1 MKKLLSLGALALGVL
16 ALASCS
22 KGDEGVVKKD
32 VIGSNNGQIV
42 KLTESKLFF
51 KKDSTIPYIPLEE
64 CNVLLTL
71 VRRANL
77 DNQKYGFTLKK
88 NNNEFTLQNETG
100 AKCVINA
107 DTQTLTYDDYDALT
121 AVVPDTQKPLSLFNV
136 NKTKNAI
143 KLVSTEYKKGNE
155 VKIDLNK
162 YSKLDIYV
170 EDGVCYIPLS
180 VFNSVLFNTSESVS
194 LAYNGVSLFLVPSG
208 SLSTEVFGTPME
220 TALGEKIREGAK
232 KSTITQEYLD
242 YYYQSLCLDFDIEY
256 GLKEKFKSFDEFL
269 TSKNLKNGIYNTDIK
284 TSDSNLAIA
293 LTYLQDGHTALSE
306 FSYYYD
312 FGDNSVDKTKFNQEV
327 MQKEEADVKF
337 TKSKSNAQISTGL
350 DYSRADDTV
359 FIDFGK
365 FTELDTDA
373 LYQKSTKDEFDL
385 DDIGIPGLDFGKYSQ
400 TQLSNTGCIFNQLYL
415 DLTQDET
422 KKNVKNIVVDLTTNT
437 GGAADG
443 LVYSLSTLIGNVA
456 IDLRNPLTGTTNHQV
471 FKADINTDGKVDEND
486 KDLASLGY
494 NIYFLNSRYSFSSAN
509 AMPVLAKLNNPNVIN
524 LGDKTGGGPCAV
536 RENVSP
542 LGNVISTSSLSTISK
557 VVDGKYVNIDGG
569 VDADFILDEKQMI
582 DRNYIATKINDWKLV

>member
-22 KGDEGVVKKD
+22 KDNEGVVKKD
-32 VIGSNNGQIV
+32 ILGVSNGQV
-42 KLTESKLFF
+42 EKLAESKLFF

-64 CNVLLTL
+64 CKGLLTL
-71 VRRANL
+71 VRSANL
-77 DNQKYGFTLKK
+77 DSQKYGFNLKK
-88 NNNEFTLQNETG
+88 NNNEFTLENETG

-121 AVVPDTQKPLSLFNV
+121 SVVPDTQKPLSLFNV

-143 KLVSTEYKKGNE
+143 KLVSTDYKKGNE

-180 VFNSVLFNTSESVS
+180 VFNSLLFNTCESVS

-208 SLSTEVFGTPME
+208 SLSTEVFGTPIE

-327 MQKEEADVKF
+327 MLKEEADVKF
-337 TKSKSNAQISTGL
+337 TKSKSNAQISNGL

-400 TQLSNTGCIFNQLYL
+400 TQLNNTGCIFNQLYL
-415 DLTQDET
+415 DLTQDAN

-437 GGAADG
+437 GGSADG

-456 IDLRNPLTGTTNHQV
+456 IDLRNPLTGATNHQV

-569 VDADFILDEKQMI
+569 VDADFKLDEKQMI

>member
-22 KGDEGVVKKD
+22 NGNEGVVTKD
-32 VIGSNNGQIV
+32 IIGASNGKV
-42 KLTESKLFF
+42 EKLGESKLFF

-71 VRRANL
+71 VRSANL

-121 AVVPDTQKPLSLFNV
+121 AVVPDTQKPLSLINV
-136 NKTKNAI
+136 DKTKNAI

-180 VFNSVLFNTSESVS
+180 VFNSVLFNTNENVS
-194 LAYNGVSLFLVPSG
+194 LAYNGVSLFLIPSG
-208 SLSTEVFGTPME
+208 SLSTNVFGTPFATE
-220 TALGEKIREGAK
+220 LGEKIREGAK

-256 GLKEKFKSFDEFL
+256 GLKEKFTSFDEFL
-269 TSKNLKNGIYNTDIK
+269 ASKNLKNGIYNTDIK

-312 FGDNSVDKTKFNQEV
+312 FGDNSVDKTKFNQDL
-327 MQKEEADVKF
+327 MLKEEADIKF

-365 FTELDTDA
+365 FTQLDTDA
-373 LYQKSTKDEFDL
+373 LYKKSTKDEFDL

-422 KKNVKNIVVDLTTNT
+422 KKNVKNIVVDLTTNS
-437 GGAADG
+437 GGAADS
-443 LVYSLSTLIGNVA
+443 LLYSLSTLIGNVTV
-456 IDLRNPLTGTTNHQV
+456 DLRNPLTGATNHQV

-524 LGDKTGGGPCAV
+524 LGDKTAGGPCAV

-542 LGNVISTSSLSTISK
+542 LGNVLSTSSLNTISK

-569 VDADFILDEKQMI
+569 VDADFKLDEKEMI
-582 DRNYIATKINDWKLV
+582 DRNYIATNINNWKLV

>member
-22 KGDEGVVKKD
+22 KDNEGVVKKD
-32 VIGSNNGQIV
+32 ILGVSNGQV
-42 KLTESKLFF
+42 EKLAESKLFF

-64 CNVLLTL
+64 CKGLLTL
-71 VRRANL
+71 VRSANL
-77 DNQKYGFTLKK
+77 DSQKYGFNLKK
-88 NNNEFTLQNETG
+88 NNNEFTLENETG

-121 AVVPDTQKPLSLFNV
+121 SVVPDTQKPLSLFNV

-143 KLVSTEYKKGNE
+143 KLVSTDYKKGNE

-170 EDGVCYIPLS
+170 EDGACYIPLS
-180 VFNSVLFNTSESVS
+180 VFNSLLFNTCESVS

-208 SLSTEVFGTPME
+208 SLSTEAFGTPME

-269 TSKNLKNGIYNTDIK
+269 TSKNLKNAIYNTDIK

-327 MQKEEADVKF
+327 MLKEEADVKF
-337 TKSKSNAQISTGL
+337 TKSKSNAQISNGL

-400 TQLSNTGCIFNQLYL
+400 TQLNNTGCIFNQLYL
-415 DLTQDET
+415 DLTQDEN

-456 IDLRNPLTGTTNHQV
+456 VDLRNPLTGATNHQV

-569 VDADFILDEKQMI
+569 VDADFKLDEKQMI
-582 DRNYIATKINDWKLV
+582 DRNYIATNINNWKLV

>member
-242 YYYQSLCLDFDIEY
+242 YYYQSLCLDFDVEY

-327 MQKEEADVKF
+327 MKKEEADVKF

-582 DRNYIATKINDWKLV
+582 DRNYIATNINNWKLV

>member
-242 YYYQSLCLDFDIEY
+242 YYYQSLCLDFDVEY

-327 MQKEEADVKF
+327 MKKEEADVKF

-456 IDLRNPLTGTTNHQV
+456 VDLRNPLTGATNHQV

>member
-22 KGDEGVVKKD
+22 KDNEGVVKKD
-32 VIGSNNGQIV
+32 ILGVSNGQV
-42 KLTESKLFF
+42 EKLAESKLFF

-208 SLSTEVFGTPME
+208 SLSTEAFGTPME

-269 TSKNLKNGIYNTDIK
+269 ASKNLKNGIYNTDIK

-327 MQKEEADVKF
+327 MLKEEEDVKF
-337 TKSKSNAQISTGL
+337 TKSKSNAQISNGL

-400 TQLSNTGCIFNQLYL
+400 TQLNNTGCIFNQLYL
-415 DLTQDET
+415 DLTQDEN

-456 IDLRNPLTGTTNHQV
+456 VDLRNPLTGATNHQV

>member
-22 KGDEGVVKKD
+22 KDNEGVVKKD
-32 VIGSNNGQIV
+32 ILGVSNGQV
-42 KLTESKLFF
+42 EKLAESKLFF

-77 DNQKYGFTLKK
+77 DNQKYGFTLNK

-208 SLSTEVFGTPME
+208 SLSTEAFGTPME

-337 TKSKSNAQISTGL
+337 TKSKSNAQISNGL

-400 TQLSNTGCIFNQLYL
+400 TQLNNTGCIFNQLYL
-415 DLTQDET
+415 DLTQDEN

-456 IDLRNPLTGTTNHQV
+456 VDLRNPLTGATNHQV

-569 VDADFILDEKQMI
+569 VDADFKLDEKQMI